1 MDHEEDDFK
10 PASEVFNTDFD
21 SNFLSK
27 LNSENENNNSAAPRE
42 SLYVKFDPLY
52 KPRNTKIVN
61 TASDIDNNINMQT
74 PDEPHSHTPS
84 SPNNSVSNNAPDTAS
99 QQQTG
104 KLLDI
109 TFNSE
114 TSVEENNQPS
124 VNNNVPDSV
133 QDKIEPAE
141 PQPRSYSQSELD
153 QLVETAKSK
162 ERTQWENKL
171 ADQKT
176 ELLSQLHQ
184 KESEHAK
191 AIRDISSD
199 KETVVQMNQMNG
211 GDNTRVAEK
220 ISAGYSRQVIDSVI
234 AAREKSEN
242 MLAKHIG
249 TLTAKNTEVLGEL
262 DRMHCAMSD
271 LHKRYDNARAV
282 INNMKTRE
290 DDLEEQIRSLSA
302 NFRSSEDN
310 CRNIQQKCDEQLE
323 LASMRADQIKTESD
337 AERIVMSASMKRLE
351 MQITSLQAAFD
362 DKDRE
367 AKELTAICDELLA
380 MKQAPMEE
388 DGESNA

>member
-1 MDHEEDDFK
+1 M
-10 PASEVFNTDFD
+10 V
-21 SNFLSK
+21 
-27 LNSENENNNSAAPRE
+27 AATCSR
-42 SLYVKFDPLY
+42 
-52 KPRNTKIVN
+52 R
-61 TASDIDNNINMQT
+61 
-74 PDEPHSHTPS
+74 PS
-84 SPNNSVSNNAPDTAS
+84 SR
-99 QQQTG
+99 
-104 KLLDI
+104 
-109 TFNSE
+109 
-114 TSVEENNQPS
+114 
-124 VNNNVPDSV
+124 NNNVPEPV
-133 QDKIEPAE
+133 QDKLEPAE

-153 QLVETAKSK
+153 QLIETAKSK
-162 ERTQWENKL
+162 ERLQWENKL
-171 ADQKT
+171 AEQKT
-176 ELLSQLHQ
+176 DLLSQLHQ

-191 AIRDISSD
+191 ALRDISSD
-199 KETVVQMNQMNG
+199 KETVVQMSQMNG

-234 AAREKSEN
+234 AAREKSEK

-282 INNMKTRE
+282 INNMKMRE
-290 DDLEEQIRSLSA
+290 DDLDEQIRSLSE
-302 NFRSSEDN
+302 NFRMSEEN

-323 LASMRADQIKTESD
+323 LASMRAEQIKTESD

-380 MKQAPMEE
+380 MKQAVPMEE
-388 DGESNA
+388 EGESNA